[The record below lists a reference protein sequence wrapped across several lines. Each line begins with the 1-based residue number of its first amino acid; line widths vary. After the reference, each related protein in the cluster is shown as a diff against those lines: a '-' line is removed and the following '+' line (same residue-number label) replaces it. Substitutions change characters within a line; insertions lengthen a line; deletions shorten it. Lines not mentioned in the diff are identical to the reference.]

1 MRTPAK
7 PCIWGLCTCLF
18 AALLGHADELS
29 SGAAPAQGAVSVLV
43 GDPLRQLDE
52 LLPAPGPYRSADGA
66 PGADYW
72 QQKVDYFIDVTLDD
86 VHQQISGRERITYL
100 NRSPDTLTYLWLQ
113 LEPNIYRPDADAAA
127 TMSAPDLTRMP
138 FSTMRS
144 LLARETFP
152 GGVTIGS
159 VKDEH
164 GLVLKH
170 TIVKTMMRVD
180 LPQPLTTGQSFC
192 FSIDWKYTINDCRLV
207 GGRSG
212 YEYFPAD
219 KNYLYEIAQWF
230 PRLAAYTD
238 ATGWQNEQFLGPAE
252 FALEFGDY
260 LVRITVPADHTVA
273 ATGALINPEQVL
285 TQTQRQRLA
294 QARTSSK
301 PVFVV
306 TPSEAKANEKSRAKQ
321 VKTWIFHAERVRD
334 FAFAS
339 SRKFIWD
346 AQGTTI
352 GGHLVL
358 AMSYYPNEGEPLW
371 SKYSTP
377 AIVHTLKTYSHY
389 TFAYPYPVA
398 CSVNGPVGGMEY
410 PMICFN
416 GPRPEKDG
424 TYSKRTKYS
433 LISVVIHEV
442 GHNFFPMI
450 VNSDERQWT
459 WMDEGFN
466 TFLQYLTEQQWEAN
480 YPSRRGDPRSVIS
493 YMTSDN
499 QVPIMTSS
507 KSLRQFHNNA
517 YAKTA
522 VGLMILRETI
532 LGHELFDEA
541 FQEYARRWMFKHP
554 QPADFFRTME
564 DATAIDLDWFF
575 RGWFYSTEH
584 VDLAVTRVRRFIID
598 GQEPAQTAA
607 RSKAERAE
615 QAGTPAHQSFAK
627 VPKLIDQ
634 HPELKDF
641 YNTFDE
647 LNVTAAQRAA
657 YQRMLS
663 RLTDEDKQLLQSKRN
678 FYVVDID
685 NVGGLVMPILLRID
699 FQDKTT
705 QELRIPVEIW
715 RLNNRHVSKLIMTS
729 KTVKSVT
736 LDPHQETADAD
747 TDNNRFPR
755 AIDTLRIEL
764 FKPSAPPKNP
774 MQR

>member
-1 MRTPAK
+1 MIARK
-7 PCIWGLCTCLF
+7 PGPFFFSRRLIGLLF
-18 AALLGHADELS
+18 LS
-29 SGAAPAQGAVSVLV
+29 TVHMASPVYAAPPAGGTWILE

-52 LLPAPGPYRSADGA
+52 LLPTPGPYRAASGA
-66 PGADYW
+66 PGAAYW
-72 QQKVDYFIDVTLDD
+72 QQKVDYTIDVTLDD
-86 VHQQISGRERITYL
+86 QKQRIAGRARITYL

-113 LEPNIYRPDADAAA
+113 LEPNIYRPDSDAVL
-127 TMSAPDLTRMP
+127 TMTAPDLTRMP
-138 FSTMRS
+138 FSAMRS
-144 LLARETFP
+144 LLARETFQ
-152 GGVTIGS
+152 GGVAITS
-159 VKDEH
+159 VTDSTGKPLH
-164 GLVLKH
+164 HAV
-170 TIVKTMMRVD
+170 VKTMMRVD
-180 LPQPLTTGQSFC
+180 MPKPLATGQTFV
-192 FSIDWKYTINDCRLV
+192 FSVDWHYTINDCRLIR
-207 GGRSG
+207 GRSG
-212 YEYFPAD
+212 YEYFPED

-273 ATGALINPEQVL
+273 ATGRLINPEQVL
-285 TQTQRQRLA
+285 TPIQRQRMK
-294 QARTSSK
+294 QAATAEQ
-301 PVFVV
+301 PVFIV
-306 TPSEAKANEKSRAKQ
+306 TPQEAKANEKSRAKQ
-321 VKTWIFHAERVRD
+321 TKTWIFHAERVRD

-339 SRKFIWD
+339 SRKFIWN

-352 GGHLVL
+352 DQRHVT

-389 TFAYPYPVA
+389 TFPYPYPVA

-424 TYSKRTKYS
+424 TYSKRTKYG

-466 TFLQYLTEQQWEAN
+466 TFLQYLAEQQWEAN
-480 YPSRRGDPRSVIS
+480 YPSRRGVPQSVIS
-493 YMTSDN
+493 YMTSDD

-522 VGLMILRETI
+522 AGLTILRETI
-532 LGHELFDEA
+532 LGHALFDRA

-554 QPADFFRTME
+554 RPADFFRTME
-564 DATAIDLDWFF
+564 DATSIDLDWFF

-584 VDLAVTRVRRFIID
+584 VDLAITRVRRLVID
-598 GQEPAQTAA
+598 SRDPTQAA
-607 RSKAERAE
+607 RRHKAERAE
-615 QAGTPAHQSFAK
+615 QRDTPARRAFAK
-627 VPKLIDQ
+627 LPKLIDQ

-647 LNVTAAQRAA
+647 FEVTAAQRAA

-663 RLTDEDKQLLQSKRN
+663 RLTADEKRLLQSKRN

-685 NVGGLVMPILLRID
+685 NVGGLVMPLLLRVD

-715 RLNNRHVSKLIMTS
+715 RLNDKHVSKLIMTP
-729 KTVKSVT
+729 KLIKSIT
-736 LDPHQETADAD
+736 LDPHQETADSD
-747 TDNNRFPR
+747 TANNRFPR
-755 AIDTLRIEL
+755 SIDTARIEL
-764 FKPSAPPKNP
+764 FKPKPDTKNP
-774 MQR
+774 M